1 MEFDYSKL
9 RGRIVEICGNM
20 KTFADLMGLSQKTIS
35 LKVCGKIYWTQK
47 EMMRSAAILKFDFSD
62 IPLYFFAPKVQ

>member
-20 KTFADLMGLSQKTIS
+20 KNYADLMGLSQKTIS
-35 LKVCGKIYWTQK
+35 LKICGKNYWTHK
-47 EMMRSAAILKFDFSD
+47 EMVRSAEILNFDFSD
-62 IPLYFFAPKVQ
+62 MSLYFFTPKVQ